1 MAVKILQGVEI
12 IGVSTFGS
20 SSDPALYVDSA
31 NKKVGFRTNAPSA
44 AFDVNGTMR
53 VRNQLNV
60 GHTTEQNLYVN
71 GNGSAGGQY
80 VKMGNYGSANYFGVT
95 GSENQPKYTSAFGS
109 GGKIVEDSR
118 LVTIKLAGSGGKGW
132 TCGPSSPKTLISSPG
147 NNSILVPREV
157 LIYRSNSESGEGWS
171 KNGNIGAWIGNVNGS
186 MYAEHFQIPLEF
198 CKMSSTGFWA
208 APGPLAWPASF
219 ATNWQTSW
227 DMNKALMFG
236 TSSVV
241 TNQGDW
247 YIQLR
252 YSVINVTAGITGNV
266 DITVN

>member
-1 MAVKILQGVEI
+1 MALKILQATETNGI
-12 IGVSTFGS
+12 STFGP
-20 SSDPALYVDSA
+20 SSDPALYIDSG

-80 VKMGNYGSANYFGVT
+80 VKMGNYGSGNYFGVI

-109 GGKIVEDSR
+109 GGKIVEDSK
-118 LVTIKLAGSGGKGW
+118 LVTIKISGGEEEGW
-132 TCGPSSPKTLISSPG
+132 SCSPSSPKTLISSPG
-147 NNSILVPREV
+147 DNSILVPREI
-157 LIYRSNSESGEGWS
+157 LIYRSSSNSGEGWS
-171 KNGNIGAWIGNVNGS
+171 QNGNIGVWIGNVNGDK
-186 MYAEHFQIPLEF
+186 YAEHFVVPLEF

-208 APGPLAWPASF
+208 APGPLAWPGDF
-219 ATNWQTSW
+219 ATNWRTSW

-236 TSSVV
+236 TMSTVV
-241 TNQGDW
+241 NQGDW

-252 YSVINVTAGITGNV
+252 YSVINVTAGITSNV

>member
-12 IGVSTFGS
+12 TGISTFGPS
-20 SSDPALYVDSA
+20 QDPALYVDSV
-31 NKKVGFRTNAPSA
+31 NKKVGFRTSTPGA

-60 GHTTEQNLYVN
+60 GNTSEQNLYVD
-71 GNGSAGGQY
+71 GDGTAGGRY
-80 VKMGNYGSANYFGVT
+80 VKMGNYGTANYFGST
-95 GSENQPKYTSAFGS
+95 GSENQPKYTSAFGTE
-109 GGKIVEDSR
+109 GKIVEDSR
-118 LVTIKLAGSGGKGW
+118 IVTIKLTGAGNKGW

-157 LIYRSNSESGEGWS
+157 LIYRSSAESGEGWPA
-171 KNGNIGAWIGNVNGS
+171 KGNVGAWIGNVNGS
-186 MYAEHFQIPLEF
+186 QYAEHFQIPVSF
-198 CKMSSTGFWA
+198 CKMSATGFWA
-208 APGPLAWPASF
+208 GPGPLAWAGSF
-219 ATNWQTSW
+219 ATNWYTSW

-236 TSSVV
+236 TNSVV
-241 TNQGDW
+241 TDQGDW